1 MPTFSSRPI
10 RPRSRAGLAG
20 TLQGLLRRRPF
31 LVFGLPFL
39 LTIAGGSYGLSFLT
53 QTKFDYNATKVRSMD
68 KAEELGM
75 RKDRR
80 RIDLREEYFVSGAG
94 ATRPSATR
102 TRGDLTHPAVTQRLE
117 SAQDGQI
124 EDWEPKRIERP
135 AGTPEWGV
143 APESSRRGVLH
154 AEERPPGTPDPFAGQ
169 TAGRTSKKPAVVL
182 GPDGK
187 PCRACNS
194 RLAFAQAMKGSGA
207 AAKAPASAPTA
218 SAASGA
224 AAAGAA
230 AAMAMADAAD
240 ECPPDGEAL
249 GRGTWAFLHSAAAYY
264 PATPSP
270 IQRDAM
276 LALLRALPHVYPC
289 APCAQSLGEELER
302 EARAGRSHEGG
313 PALADAVHDGPS
325 LRRWLCGVH
334 NEVNERLGKKRVPCT
349 EEVLQARWRDGPP
362 DGRCDA

>member
-10 RPRSRAGLAG
+10 RPRGRGGLAG
-20 TLQGLLRRRPF
+20 TVQGLLRRRPF

-39 LTIAGGSYGLSFLT
+39 LTIAGGSYGLSYLT

-80 RIDLREEYFVSGAG
+80 RIDIREEYF
-94 ATRPSATR
+94 
-102 TRGDLTHPAVTQRLE
+102 RLE

-154 AEERPPGTPDPFAGQ
+154 ADERPADTPDPFAGQ
-169 TAGRTSKKPAVVL
+169 TAKTARSGSSTKKPGVVL

-194 RLAFAQAMKGSGA
+194 KLAFAQAMKGTGA
-207 AAKAPASAPTA
+207 TAKAPASSP
-218 SAASGA
+218 SAGPSAGGA

-230 AAMAMADAAD
+230 AAMAMAEAAD

-270 IQRDAM
+270 IQRESM

-289 APCAQSLGEELER
+289 APCAESLGEELER

-334 NEVNERLGKKRVPCT
+334 NEVNERLGKKKVPCT

>member
-1 MPTFSSRPI
+1 
-10 RPRSRAGLAG
+10 
-20 TLQGLLRRRPF
+20 
-31 LVFGLPFL
+31 
-39 LTIAGGSYGLSFLT
+39 
-53 QTKFDYNATKVRSMD
+53 
-68 KAEELGM
+68 
-75 RKDRR
+75 
-80 RIDLREEYFVSGAG
+80 VSA
-94 ATRPSATR
+94 
-102 TRGDLTHPAVTQRLE
+102 QRLE

-143 APESSRRGVLH
+143 APESSRPGVLH
-154 AEERPPGTPDPFAGQ
+154 ADERPADTPDPFAGQ
-169 TAGRTSKKPAVVL
+169 TAKTARSGSAKKPGVVL

-194 RLAFAQAMKGSGA
+194 KLAFAQAMKGTGA
-207 AAKAPASAPTA
+207 TAKAPASSP
-218 SAASGA
+218 SVGPSASGA

-230 AAMAMADAAD
+230 AAMAMAEAAD

-270 IQRDAM
+270 IQRESM
-276 LALLRALPHVYPC
+276 LALLRALPYVYPC
-289 APCAQSLGEELER
+289 APCAESLGEELER

-334 NEVNERLGKKRVPCT
+334 NEVNERLGKKKVPCT